1 MLTYIV
7 SFAVGFLVFA
17 CVRFG
22 FDTAVSWSV
31 FWGVLALF
39 AVQIGISLFM
49 RKLLN
54 KMNGN
59 IQQIMLDVQKRIQ
72 TKQDHFMRRPT
83 DPKLMM
89 RQLEHEQ
96 AVGIE
101 RALEECK
108 KFQPLYKWNPF
119 LKKQIN
125 TMRMAFLFQLKKYDE
140 VDAMLP
146 DCIFFDPQSIAI
158 KMVRMYKKN
167 DPELGRFY
175 KKKIKRL
182 RKDSC
187 VLPVSLY
194 AWILVKQGKADDAFK
209 VLGDALKKTSDE
221 TIQSNW
227 QALANKK
234 LKQFSNAGL
243 GESWYALGLEEPKMV
258 KMRPQYKYR

>member
-17 CVRFG
+17 CVRYG
-22 FDTAVSWSV
+22 FDTATSWSV

-39 AVQIGISLFM
+39 AVQIGISLLM
-49 RKLLN
+49 RKILN
-54 KMNGN
+54 RMNADIQN
-59 IQQIMLDVQKRIQ
+59 IILEVQKRIQ
-72 TKQDHFMRRPT
+72 AKQNHFMRRPG

-96 AVGIE
+96 TAGIE
-101 RALEECK
+101 RALEACDR
-108 KFQPLYKWNPF
+108 FQPLYKWNPF
-119 LKKQIN
+119 LKKQIT
-125 TMRMAFLFQLKKYDE
+125 TMRMAFFFQLKKFDE

-146 DCIFFDPQSIAI
+146 KCIFFDPQSISI

-167 DPELGRFY
+167 DPGLDKFFR
-175 KKKIKRL
+175 KKVRRL
-182 RKDSC
+182 RKDLC

-194 AWILVKQGKADDAFK
+194 AWILVKQGKTDEAFK
-209 VLGDALKKTSDE
+209 VLGDALKKTNDE
-221 TIQSNW
+221 TIQNNW

-243 GESWYALGLEEPKMV
+243 GESWYALGLEEPKMM
-258 KMRPQYKYR
+258 KIRPQYKYR